1 MWSWEVMVVSNLRNF
16 LLILFLGVGG
26 GVVIIVVV
34 ISGSSGVVVFFG
46 GVVVVGVVIGFIIGQ
61 IGQTKRDKEET

>member
-1 MWSWEVMVVSNLRNF
+1 MWSWEIMVVSDLRNF

-26 GVVIIVVV
+26 GVVIVVVV

-61 IGQTKRDKEET
+61 IGQTKRDMEET